1 MNNIKSFVLIIFLLL
16 FLFLLIINTSN
27 KIDEEFL
34 DPAGDSKSYISL
46 AKSINE
52 EKIFV
57 RQEFLNQ
64 NSVETVRT
72 PGYPVFLSLFTN
84 YKSVIFVQNFLHII
98 SAFFVYKII
107 EKRIHNKYAFIF
119 LLLYLL
125 NPLLI
130 SLSQLILTETLSIF
144 LVNSILFLL
153 LEKEKVVLPIVLISI
168 LPLIRPAFLILV
180 LGFVFFNKIIFK
192 DLNIKKRFLIIFLII
207 SPSLFWIQRNYE
219 LTNQIIFSSI
229 TGMNLLEDTASGI
242 MAINEDIKN
251 NESLLEIVDI
261 KYAEKRYWSQVLR
274 NEVDLGDVS
283 RVISNAPGKNPHEV
297 ADTYQ
302 SYATKIIINKPLELS
317 ILMVR
322 ALVYN
327 TLEPGDQIYNHVLNL
342 NNSRLLNFTIIG
354 INFFVTIFTFMFIF
368 QTMKLKKEIDIETIF
383 YILMLTP
390 LLLLATPNGRFG
402 APLFGIAIILCS
414 KYFNNLKV
422 KEY

>member
-72 PGYPVFLSLFTN
+72 PGYPFFLSLFTN
-84 YKSVIFVQNFLHII
+84 YKNVIFVQNFLHII

-119 LLLYLL
+119 LLIYLL

-144 LVNSILFLL
+144 LVNAILFLL

-168 LPLIRPAFLILV
+168 LPLIRPAFLMLV
-180 LGFVFFNKIIFK
+180 LGFVFFNIIIFK
-192 DLNIKKRFLIIFLII
+192 DLNIKKRFLIIFLIM
-207 SPSLFWIQRNYE
+207 SPSLFWIQRN
-219 LTNQIIFSSI
+219 
-229 TGMNLLEDTASGI
+229 
-242 MAINEDIKN
+242 
-251 NESLLEIVDI
+251 
-261 KYAEKRYWSQVLR
+261 
-274 NEVDLGDVS
+274 
-283 RVISNAPGKNPHEV
+283 
-297 ADTYQ
+297 
-302 SYATKIIINKPLELS
+302 
-317 ILMVR
+317 
-322 ALVYN
+322 
-327 TLEPGDQIYNHVLNL
+327 
-342 NNSRLLNFTIIG
+342 
-354 INFFVTIFTFMFIF
+354 
-368 QTMKLKKEIDIETIF
+368 
-383 YILMLTP
+383 
-390 LLLLATPNGRFG
+390 
-402 APLFGIAIILCS
+402 
-414 KYFNNLKV
+414 
-422 KEY
+422 

>member
-1 MNNIKSFVLIIFLLL
+1 MNQAKNIFLIA
-16 FLFLLIINTSN
+16 FLSIFFFLLISVTSN
-27 KIDEEFL
+27 KNEQDFL

-46 AKSINE
+46 AKSLSE
-52 EKIFV
+52 EGRFI
-57 RQEFLNQ
+57 RTEFLNDDA
-64 NSVETVRT
+64 VETVRT
-72 PGYPVFLSLFTN
+72 PGYPTFLSLFSD
-84 YKSVIFVQNFLHII
+84 YKNVIYIQNFLHII
-98 SAFFVYKII
+98 TSLLIYKLV
-107 EKRIHNKYAFIF
+107 KMRGNNKLAIFF
-119 LLLYLL
+119 LLLYLC

-130 SLSQLILTETLSIF
+130 SLSQLLLTESLSIF
-144 LVNSILFLL
+144 LITSALFLF
-153 LEKEKVVLPIVLISI
+153 LEKEKIFFPLVLIAT
-168 LPLIRPAFLILV
+168 LPLIRPAFLIV
-180 LGFVFFNKIIFK
+180 VVGFIFFNKILFREIS
-192 DLNIKKRFLIIFLII
+192 IKKRFVMVLILIL
-207 SPSLFWIQRNYE
+207 PSLFWIQRNYE

-229 TGMNLLEDTASGI
+229 TGMNLLEDTASGV
-242 MAINEDIKN
+242 MAINEDIQN
-251 NESLLEIVDI
+251 NEDLFEIIDI
-261 KYAEKRYWSQVLR
+261 QYEEKRYWSQILR
-274 NEVDLGDVS
+274 NEVDLGETS

-297 ADTYQ
+297 ANAYQ
-302 SYATKIIINKPLELS
+302 SYATKVIINKPLELS

-368 QTMKLKKEIDIETIF
+368 QTIKLKKEIDIEIIF
-383 YILMLTP
+383 YILLLTP